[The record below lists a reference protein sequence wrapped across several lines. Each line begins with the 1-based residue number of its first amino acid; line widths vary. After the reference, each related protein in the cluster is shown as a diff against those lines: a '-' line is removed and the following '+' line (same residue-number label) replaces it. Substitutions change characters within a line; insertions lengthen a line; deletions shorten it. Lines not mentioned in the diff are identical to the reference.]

1 MANDTK
7 KRRTERDIKTIQA
20 SLIIPLFMAIIFAT
34 IDIIAS
40 TVFSLASFDSKYE
53 FILLASRTLI
63 AYIFPSIFAAIT
75 TMVWQSAVI
84 SVWSGIKEGMIGLS
98 LCLLFIYLVFYIIY
112 MLLIKT
118 CIAICFLIIN
128 FLVVIIFTRFFLD
141 TDILHYQS
149 DSKKTNTEIHTEII
163 NNVSSMNK

>member
-7 KRRTERDIKTIQA
+7 KNITETDIKAIQA
-20 SLIIPLFMAIIFAT
+20 SLIIPLFMAVIFAT

-40 TVFSLASFDSKYE
+40 TVSSLASFDNNYE
-53 FILLASRTLI
+53 VILLVSRTLI
-63 AYIFPSIFAAIT
+63 AYIFAAIT

-98 LCLLFIYLVFYIIY
+98 LCLLFIYLIFYIIY

-149 DSKKTNTEIHTEII
+149 DSKKTTEIHTNIVNSVSGI
-163 NNVSSMNK
+163 NK